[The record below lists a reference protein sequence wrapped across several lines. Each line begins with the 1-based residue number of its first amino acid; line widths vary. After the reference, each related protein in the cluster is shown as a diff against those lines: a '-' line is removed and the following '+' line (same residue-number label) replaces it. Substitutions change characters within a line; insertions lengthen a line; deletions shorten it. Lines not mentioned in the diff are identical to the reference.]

1 MRSST
6 VVNVMPGWRD
16 MSDGVV
22 HLRDQQ
28 AETQILGSTF
38 FYPPLPGGPE
48 PSPKRKLARQ
58 SGSQADLLTLRSGG
72 ARLCLTCSGRGGK
85 VKLLAFQ
92 VCNNADLR
100 ANKEACL

>member
-38 FYPPLPGGPE
+38 PPPSLVD
-48 PSPKRKLARQ
+48 PSPLRRESWHAKVDRKRIY
-58 SGSQADLLTLRSGG
+58 LL
-72 ARLCLTCSGRGGK
+72 
-85 VKLLAFQ
+85 
-92 VCNNADLR
+92 
-100 ANKEACL
+100 